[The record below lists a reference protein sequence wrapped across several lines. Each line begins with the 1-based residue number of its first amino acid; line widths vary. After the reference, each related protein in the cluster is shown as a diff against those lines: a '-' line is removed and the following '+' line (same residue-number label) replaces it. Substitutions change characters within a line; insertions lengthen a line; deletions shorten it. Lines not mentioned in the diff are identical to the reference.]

1 MLNTGSQNGICV
13 FVCSYA
19 KGLGIMPFTTSV
31 FDVKTSRQKLSRKK
45 KKRLNGI
52 PTVLSP
58 HETDVVQT
66 LEEKK
71 SH

>member
-45 KKRLNGI
+45 KKI

-58 HETDVVQT
+58 RETDVVQT
-66 LEEKK
+66 LEEKN

>member
-1 MLNTGSQNGICV
+1 
-13 FVCSYA
+13 
-19 KGLGIMPFTTSV
+19 MPFTTSV

-45 KKRLNGI
+45 KKI

-58 HETDVVQT
+58 RETDVVQT
-66 LEEKK
+66 LEEKN